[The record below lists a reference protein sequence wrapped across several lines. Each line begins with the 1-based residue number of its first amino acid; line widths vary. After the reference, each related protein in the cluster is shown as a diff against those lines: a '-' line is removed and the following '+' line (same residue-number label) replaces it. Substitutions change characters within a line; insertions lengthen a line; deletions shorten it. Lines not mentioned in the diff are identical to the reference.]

1 MLWLIASLPYVSYTM
16 WRALT
21 DLRNKDWIALASRT
35 RRLHKVGFTT
45 RTTRYWLAVSYANL
59 NQWGDAIDVFEN
71 MSRPLPTAADE
82 AARYCAHVWA
92 LANVGRI
99 EEASELLIHAIR
111 ADWPAERR
119 DWAGRF
125 LEAHAEPGTAEFM
138 LGTHSTLLH

>member
-1 MLWLIASLPYVSYTM
+1 MIWLIASLPFVSYTM

-45 RTTRYWLAVSYANL
+45 RTTRYWLAIAYSNL
-59 NQWGDAIDVFEN
+59 NQWGEAIDVFED
-71 MSRPLPTAADE
+71 MSRPLETVADD

-99 EEASELLIHAIR
+99 DEASELLIHSIQE
-111 ADWPAERR
+111 DWPADRR
-119 DWAGRF
+119 EWAGRF
-125 LEAHAEPGTAEFM
+125 LERHAEPGTSEFM
-138 LGTHSTLLH
+138 LGSETTLLH